1 MAHFLKLCIVSSP
14 LGFLYLPKPDHVC
27 RLQKVLYGL
36 KQAPRGRFKWFADHL
51 YNFNFLGSKSDTSLF
66 DNRRGFDM
74 PNLLLYV
81 DDFILTALSVFVR
94 FTISGHFILFY
105 ALQLLGILV
114 DILKSAKT
122 SDCNLYRTLTDTKG
136 KLSATLGS
144 PECHIVVL
152 WCTSIVNFYS
162 PGP

>member
-1 MAHFLKLCIVSSP
+1 MAHFLKLFIVSSP

-36 KQAPRGRFKWFADHL
+36 KQASRGRFKWFADHL

-81 DDFILTALSVFVR
+81 DDIILTALSVFVL
-94 FTISGHFILFY
+94 FTITAALCTEFGMKDLGPLHSILCITITRHSSGY
-105 ALQLLGILV
+105 PQECKDVRLQSL
-114 DILKSAKT
+114 
-122 SDCNLYRTLTDTKG
+122 SDPYGYKR
-136 KLSATLGS
+136 
-144 PECHIVVL
+144 
-152 WCTSIVNFYS
+152 
-162 PGP
+162 